1 MVFNETQE
9 SKKRQAQRE
18 KQEELARQKADK
30 ERAKRQEQEYARKR
44 KCEHVYVGKKFT
56 YDYQSTFLWT
66 TNHTLTFIVL
76 GFSPKTGEV
85 TARCVDGWCD
95 GLQGGEIQTFSCTQI
110 D

>member
-1 MVFNETQE
+1 M
-9 SKKRQAQRE
+9 
-18 KQEELARQKADK
+18 
-30 ERAKRQEQEYARKR
+30 
-44 KCEHVYVGKKFT
+44 GKKFT